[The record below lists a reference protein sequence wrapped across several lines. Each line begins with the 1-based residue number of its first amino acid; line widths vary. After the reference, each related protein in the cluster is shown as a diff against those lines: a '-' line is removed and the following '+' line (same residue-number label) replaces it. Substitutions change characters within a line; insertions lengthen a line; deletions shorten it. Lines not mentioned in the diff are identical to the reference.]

1 MCRLNPAP
9 LEVSGRTLARN
20 GGDSQSDMVVKCK
33 KCRTLFVDDRDTC
46 PACGTRN

>member
-1 MCRLNPAP
+1 MCRLNHAP
-9 LEVSGRTLARN
+9 LDVPGRTLARN

-33 KCRTLFVDDRDTC
+33 RCRTLFVDDRDIC